1 MLQEQHNS
9 KTSEPGYRVGSV
21 WTDLFAKL
29 SGLKYQGKQILLTGL
44 VCAVLGI
51 GYSFLK
57 KPVYLARV
65 NFVIE
70 ENKQEL
76 ESISS
81 DDIDIEVMSTEEDN
95 EHCVYVKFS
104 NFADEESAEEY
115 AEFLAE
121 TLPLLL
127 FETTRMQ

>member
-1 MLQEQHNS
+1 M
-9 KTSEPGYRVGSV
+9 T
-21 WTDLFAKL
+21 
-29 SGLKYQGKQILLTGL
+29 
-44 VCAVLGI
+44 
-51 GYSFLK
+51 
-57 KPVYLARV
+57 
-65 NFVIE
+65 E
-70 ENKQEL
+70 ENKQEP

-115 AEFLAE
+115 AQFLAE

-127 FETTRMQ
+127 FETTRIQ

>member
-1 MLQEQHNS
+1 M
-9 KTSEPGYRVGSV
+9 T
-21 WTDLFAKL
+21 
-29 SGLKYQGKQILLTGL
+29 
-44 VCAVLGI
+44 
-51 GYSFLK
+51 
-57 KPVYLARV
+57 
-65 NFVIE
+65 E
-70 ENKQEL
+70 ENKQEH

-81 DDIDIEVMSTEEDN
+81 DDIDIEVMSTEEDS

-115 AEFLAE
+115 AQFLAE

>member
-1 MLQEQHNS
+1 M
-9 KTSEPGYRVGSV
+9 
-21 WTDLFAKL
+21 
-29 SGLKYQGKQILLTGL
+29 
-44 VCAVLGI
+44 
-51 GYSFLK
+51 
-57 KPVYLARV
+57 
-65 NFVIE
+65 IE
-70 ENKQEL
+70 ENKQEP
-76 ESISS
+76 EPISS

>member
-1 MLQEQHNS
+1 M
-9 KTSEPGYRVGSV
+9 T
-21 WTDLFAKL
+21 
-29 SGLKYQGKQILLTGL
+29 
-44 VCAVLGI
+44 
-51 GYSFLK
+51 
-57 KPVYLARV
+57 
-65 NFVIE
+65 E
-70 ENKQEL
+70 ENNQES

-115 AEFLAE
+115 AQFLAE

-127 FETTRMQ
+127 FETTRIQ

>member
-1 MLQEQHNS
+1 VTEENNQEQDAI
-9 KTSEPGYRVGSV
+9 T
-21 WTDLFAKL
+21 
-29 SGLKYQGKQILLTGL
+29 
-44 VCAVLGI
+44 
-51 GYSFLK
+51 
-57 KPVYLARV
+57 
-65 NFVIE
+65 
-70 ENKQEL
+70 
-76 ESISS
+76 S

-115 AEFLAE
+115 AQFLAE

>member
-1 MLQEQHNS
+1 M
-9 KTSEPGYRVGSV
+9 
-21 WTDLFAKL
+21 
-29 SGLKYQGKQILLTGL
+29 
-44 VCAVLGI
+44 
-51 GYSFLK
+51 
-57 KPVYLARV
+57 
-65 NFVIE
+65 IE

-104 NFADEESAEEY
+104 NFADEESAEEH

>member
-1 MLQEQHNS
+1 M
-9 KTSEPGYRVGSV
+9 T
-21 WTDLFAKL
+21 
-29 SGLKYQGKQILLTGL
+29 
-44 VCAVLGI
+44 
-51 GYSFLK
+51 
-57 KPVYLARV
+57 
-65 NFVIE
+65 E

-76 ESISS
+76 ISS

-104 NFADEESAEEY
+104 NFADAEAADEY

-127 FETTRMQ
+127 FETTRIQ